1 MQVGGKFDTGEVGKR
16 RRTKSADKLRG
27 LLNHHLRDHLP
38 RMLCNHLINTRTKEH
53 VKNLRSRVPGE
64 EHYYLPLHS
73 NSVLRRQGPCCCER
87 IWALGMHRGVIY
99 QLLDHLSM
107 ELSHEKLLDWTS
119 GDDGGRKYWQRT
131 NGSDFFHVDEA
142 FDWKQYYVEPHG
154 LCWWCKHTDEW
165 FSEAGLVLRRQGQY
179 CFNTK
184 PKPHTR
190 PRPRTKPG
198 TASTA
203 ITTVEVPRR
212 AIGTAEA
219 GAMRFWIVHFFV
231 RPLPDN

>member
-1 MQVGGKFDTGEVGKR
+1 MHQKAPAAE
-16 RRTKSADKLRG
+16 L
-27 LLNHHLRDHLP
+27 
-38 RMLCNHLINTRTKEH
+38 RTKEH

-154 LCWWCKHTDEW
+154 LCWWCKHTDKW
-165 FSEAGLVLRRQGQY
+165 FSEDALWYCGGRGNADLVRTYFLCDLFLTTETAQIATQQVY
-179 CFNTK
+179 TQCSPQTL
-184 PKPHTR
+184 TR
-190 PRPRTKPG
+190 TR
-198 TASTA
+198 
-203 ITTVEVPRR
+203 
-212 AIGTAEA
+212 
-219 GAMRFWIVHFFV
+219 
-231 RPLPDN
+231 LC